1 MTYDITATHALNKF
15 LIDQLSGEG
24 FIDLTKYNGL
34 SPFIPAQQQPELT
47 NLPSGVPFFVYNYA
61 SNGEYEDWWLE
72 HEQAAYI
79 VYSDNEKQIRQITNY
94 LNQLLKRY
102 DWAADDINDYLREFG
117 TTEQKKFEF
126 KYTRVISM
134 ASIEPATDQGG
145 RYSGSIIVNL
155 CFTSQLNQ
163 EGMRV

>member
-1 MTYDITATHALNKF
+1 
-15 LIDQLSGEG
+15 
-24 FIDLTKYNGL
+24 
-34 SPFIPAQQQPELT
+34 
-47 NLPSGVPFFVYNYA
+47 
-61 SNGEYEDWWLE
+61 
-72 HEQAAYI
+72 
-79 VYSDNEKQIRQITNY
+79 